1 MYSYEW
7 DSSTGGYVL
16 TPTPLI
22 FSKEPRPVYYKELD
36 ILGFDKHWK
45 YDKNDCFP
53 YMWAE
58 ANNYFYRGRLVAK
71 VKGGSCY
78 TAPEIV
84 LIEDPEPNSFPLRFV
99 DIPAMV
105 EKNGNIIEQ
114 LAQDTIKKIY
124 NTFVEYQ
131 KKVDVFYVAFSGG
144 KDSVVTL
151 DLVQRALPH
160 NSFKV
165 LFGDTGM
172 EFPDTYKTVEEVKKV
187 CAEGE
192 IEFLTS
198 RSQYEPDYTWSK
210 FGPPATVHRW
220 CCSVHKTSPQIIVLR
235 DALGKPDFTG
245 MAFIGV
251 RASESLSRSEYDY
264 VSLGE
269 KHKGQYSC
277 NPILEWNSA
286 ELYAYIYLRQ
296 LYLNEA
302 YKKGNRRAG
311 CLVCPRAAERN
322 EYMARICYPAQF
334 NALMDKVRDM
344 YSHNFRTEDK
354 LEEFIRNGGWKA
366 RKNGRDLPLKIDYK
380 EKSDAH
386 FFQITV
392 DSPKTDW
399 REWIKTIGVI
409 KNDSSPYIIDFRGS
423 EYQFEVVETNDCLKV
438 RYDIALAKKAPL
450 FTKLLKN
457 VFRKTACCIGCK
469 ECEADCHKGM
479 IHMHDG
485 KVTIAEGCV
494 HCSQC
499 HKVDKGCLIYKSL
512 ELPRGGTKM
521 GKTQSLNCFSHH
533 APKLDWME
541 QYFTFKNEFKEKNT
555 LGSQMFSFFKR
566 FLKDADLLDDNGF
579 TRFAEIISDI
589 GLDENLS
596 WALMLANLA
605 YNPQI
610 GWYICNI
617 SFGETMSKE
626 YVCSMLVD
634 SGADEKCVNDVW
646 SSLARILDLPFSHV
660 GLGEMVKEKNKAV
673 ALYRTGWQVP
683 DERVILYSLYQFS
696 EKCGNFKQFTLTRLL
711 DTSIES
717 DGISPTQIFGLNRD
731 TMEKVLNG
739 LTFNYP
745 DLIEARFTLGLDNIT
760 LKSNKSAEE
769 ILNELF

>member
-634 SGADEKCVNDVW
+634 SGADEKWVNDVW

-769 ILNELF
+769 Y

>member
-131 KKVDVFYVAFSGG
+131 KKADVFYVAFSGG

-334 NALMDKVRDM
+334 NALMDKVRDK

-634 SGADEKCVNDVW
+634 SGADEKWVNDVW

>member
-16 TPTPLI
+16 TPTPLA
-22 FSKEPRPVYYKELD
+22 FSKEPRPVYYKELN

-235 DALGKPDFTG
+235 EALGKPDFTG

-541 QYFTFKNEFKEKNT
+541 QYFTFKNEFKDKNT

-634 SGADEKCVNDVW
+634 SGADEKWVNDVW

-731 TMEKVLNG
+731 TMEKILNG

-760 LKSNKSAEE
+760 LKSDKSAEE

>member
-84 LIEDPEPNSFPLRFV
+84 LIEDPEPNSFPLQFV

-354 LEEFIRNGGWKA
+354 LEGFIRNGGWKA

-541 QYFTFKNEFKEKNT
+541 QYFTFKNDFKEKNT

-634 SGADEKCVNDVW
+634 SGADEKWVNDVW

-739 LTFNYP
+739 LTFNFP

>member
-16 TPTPLI
+16 TPTPLA
-22 FSKEPRPVYYKELD
+22 FSKEPRPVYYKELN

-286 ELYAYIYLRQ
+286 ELYAYIYLRH

-541 QYFTFKNEFKEKNT
+541 QYFTFKNEFKDKNT

-634 SGADEKCVNDVW
+634 SGADEKWVNDVW

-731 TMEKVLNG
+731 TMEKILNG

-760 LKSNKSAEE
+760 LKSDKSAEE

>member
-16 TPTPLI
+16 TPTPLA
-22 FSKEPRPVYYKELD
+22 FSKEPRPVYYKELN

-499 HKVDKGCLIYKSL
+499 YKVDKGCLIYKSL

-541 QYFTFKNEFKEKNT
+541 QYFTFKNEFKDKNT

-634 SGADEKCVNDVW
+634 SGADEKWVNDVW

-731 TMEKVLNG
+731 TMEKILNG

-760 LKSNKSAEE
+760 LKSDKSAEE

>member
-16 TPTPLI
+16 TPTPLA
-22 FSKEPRPVYYKELD
+22 FSKEPRPVYYKELN

-84 LIEDPEPNSFPLRFV
+84 LIEDPEPNGFPLRFV

-541 QYFTFKNEFKEKNT
+541 QYFTFKNEFKDKNT

-634 SGADEKCVNDVW
+634 SGADEKWVNDVW

-731 TMEKVLNG
+731 TMEKILNG

-760 LKSNKSAEE
+760 LKSDKSAEE

>member
-286 ELYAYIYLRQ
+286 ELYAYIYLRL

-302 YKKGNRRAG
+302 NKKGNRRAG

-634 SGADEKCVNDVW
+634 SGADEKWVNDVW

-731 TMEKVLNG
+731 TMEKILNG

-760 LKSNKSAEE
+760 LKSDKSAEE

>member
-16 TPTPLI
+16 TPTPLA
-22 FSKEPRPVYYKELD
+22 FSKEPRPVYYKELN
-36 ILGFDKHWK
+36 ILGIDKHWK

-541 QYFTFKNEFKEKNT
+541 QYFTFKNEFKDKNT

-634 SGADEKCVNDVW
+634 SGADEKWVNDVW

-731 TMEKVLNG
+731 TMEKILNG

-760 LKSNKSAEE
+760 LKSDKSAEE